1 MMQKNCVELS
11 RVLLISAFADD

>member
-1 MMQKNCVELS
+1 MRKNCVELS

>member
-1 MMQKNCVELS
+1 MQKNCVELS